1 MDIKLL
7 VNITSRAWALPIL
20 SSLHTGIAGRQAP
33 LLAATGAS
41 RTAFA
46 QSMEHLIAMGLL
58 ERNPGHGHPLRPEF
72 RLTQPGAEAAAIAHK
87 IHSASATKDR
97 DLIRRSWTLPIL
109 TSLHTPNHFNEI
121 KRNLQTI
128 TDRALSQSLKS
139 MEVRNWVCRSVDEAA
154 RPPRSIY
161 KAINTGGVLSR
172 LMASEIRLTY
182 QKPAAPNHLSPS
194 I

>member
-1 MDIKLL
+1 ML

-20 SSLHTGIAGRQAP
+20 SSLHSGVAGRQAP

-46 QSMEHLIAMGLL
+46 QSMDHLIEMGLI
-58 ERNPGHGHPLRPEF
+58 ERNPGYGHPLRPEF
-72 RLTQPGAEAAAIAHK
+72 RLTRMGGAAAAIANR
-87 IHSASATKDR
+87 IHTVSTEEDR
-97 DLIRRSWTLPIL
+97 HLLRRSWTLPVL
-109 TSLHTPNHFNEI
+109 VSLHTPSHFGDI

-139 MEVRNWVCRSVDEAA
+139 MEARNWVCRSVDGAA

-161 KAINTGGVLSR
+161 CAVNTGGRISQVT
-172 LMASEIRLTY
+172 APEINFIW
-182 QKPAAPNHLSPS
+182 KPRPFINAPGPGA
-194 I
+194 

>member
-1 MDIKLL
+1 MDIALF

-20 SSLHTGIAGRQAP
+20 SNLHEGVAGRQAP

-46 QSMEHLIAMGLL
+46 QSLDHLIAIGLL

-72 RLTQPGAEAAAIAHK
+72 RLTPRGKTVAAIANK
-87 IHSASATKDR
+87 IQNVAGDEDQ
-97 DLIRRSWTLPIL
+97 DLLRRSWTLPVL
-109 TSLHTPNHFNEI
+109 TSLHAPSHFNEI

-161 KAINTGGVLSR
+161 QAVNTG
-172 LMASEIRLTY
+172 SEICRIT
-182 QKPAAPNHLSPS
+182 APE
-194 I
+194 IRFG